1 MGWGSSNDNLALPG
15 GKIPSNQVAPT
26 QPSNVNTGHNT
37 GVENNVWKRK
47 SAQRIEN
54 EKIIRAK
61 KTLKLLKSGR
71 IPVEFRDENK
81 KKDFRFLPNI
91 NVIIEFLDGLGIDA
105 TEFSHPGL
113 RTAWGEAMISTKN
126 ITDLFERIKEHDKRG

>member
-1 MGWGSSNDNLALPG
+1 M
-15 GKIPSNQVAPT
+15 
-26 QPSNVNTGHNT
+26 

-81 KKDFRFLPNI
+81 KKDFRFLPDI
-91 NVIIEFLDGLGIDA
+91 NVIIEFLDGLV
-105 TEFSHPGL
+105 
-113 RTAWGEAMISTKN
+113 
-126 ITDLFERIKEHDKRG
+126 